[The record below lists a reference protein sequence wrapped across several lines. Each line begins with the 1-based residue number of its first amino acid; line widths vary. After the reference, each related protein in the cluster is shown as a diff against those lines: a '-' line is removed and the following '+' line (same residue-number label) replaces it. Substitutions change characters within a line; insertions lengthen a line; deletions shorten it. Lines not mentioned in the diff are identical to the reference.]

1 MASEST
7 IIGAHFD
14 IDSFANIGLELDT
27 YCGPR
32 SHFPVSSTIFK
43 ILNIGS
49 CYSFEKSTRILL
61 TFSIVASNLN
71 YDLDLN
77 GDNYTTMGDYT
88 ITQSGSTDGVSIPE
102 QTSEFTNVSG
112 SGNYTINGDVISV
125 SGSFF
130 ELELD
135 GVMMADI
142 SGPAEANWSIN
153 GDGQLTFSQNQ
164 NITQDIPGLTSTTSV
179 VSTSVWERR

>member
-1 MASEST
+1 MKKLNSLFLLSLAIFLMACGGDDDPSANGIDGEWTAISFNADIEST
-7 IIGAHFD
+7 FSSPD
-14 IDSFANIGLELDT
+14 IQ
-27 YCGPR
+27 
-32 SHFPVSSTIFK
+32 PVVS
-43 ILNIGS
+43 
-49 CYSFEKSTRILL
+49 